1 MSRSYSKG
9 VWFFRFQ
16 SLLSGGSSTSQKRGH
31 PNSTL
36 RARVLGDTGMF
47 WLVEERAGVGEL
59 ISDLSSYIW
68 ISYLFSLN
76 LLFRKWWSFFFLI
89 RIATGIIFCLG
100 ASVILN
106 CHLPQKFLFS
116 FTSPISLSKITHHW
130 P

>member
-68 ISYLFSLN
+68 ISYFIFPQST
-76 LLFRKWWSFFFLI
+76 FQKMVVFFFLNPDSY
-89 RIATGIIFCLG
+89 R
-100 ASVILN
+100 
-106 CHLPQKFLFS
+106 HHFLFRS
-116 FTSPISLSKITHHW
+116 
-130 P
+130 

>member
-1 MSRSYSKG
+1 
-9 VWFFRFQ
+9 
-16 SLLSGGSSTSQKRGH
+16 
-31 PNSTL
+31 
-36 RARVLGDTGMF
+36 MF

-68 ISYLFSLN
+68 ISYFIFPQST
-76 LLFRKWWSFFFLI
+76 FQKMVVFFFLI